1 MKKFD
6 YKIFNVNHKFTVLGV
21 PYELIICDEDNT
33 EYGPILGGRSNF
45 HDYRSK
51 KILLHNHVSEYSE
64 KRNLLRCLIIQAFM
78 YESGVTYFNTDEA
91 TTWIERHFDN
101 IAKVFDEIAATIDK

>member
-51 KILLHNHVSEYSE
+51 KILLHNHVSELLSINSLVV
-64 KRNLLRCLIIQAFM
+64 RINTLSIQLSISPLLRL
-78 YESGVTYFNTDEA
+78 
-91 TTWIERHFDN
+91 
-101 IAKVFDEIAATIDK
+101 